1 MDNKNNS
8 QVKYIVVHESTVSSI
23 FKDIFTF
30 FMFAGLLYFNH
41 QFLSGST
48 VIDILFIILVLLWL
62 AGKRSKNYF
71 TGTREEVINYLIND
85 EQK

>member
-1 MDNKNNS
+1 MDNKNNN
-8 QVKYIVVHESTVSSI
+8 QVKYIVVHESTISSM

-30 FMFAGLLYFNH
+30 LMFAGLLLFNH
-41 QFLSGST
+41 QFLNGST

-71 TGTREEVINYLIND
+71 TGTREEVIKYL
-85 EQK
+85 K

>member
-1 MDNKNNS
+1 MDNKNNN
-8 QVKYIVVHESTVSSI
+8 QVKYIVVHESTISSM

-30 FMFAGLLYFNH
+30 LMFAGLLLFNH
-41 QFLSGST
+41 QFLNGST

-62 AGKRSKNYF
+62 AGKKIKNYF
-71 TGTREEVINYLIND
+71 TGTREEVIDYLIND

>member
-1 MDNKNNS
+1 MDNKNNNN
-8 QVKYIVVHESTVSSI
+8 QVKYIVVHESTISSM

-30 FMFAGLLYFNH
+30 LMFAGLLLFNH
-41 QFLSGST
+41 QFLNGST

-71 TGTREEVINYLIND
+71 TGTREEVIKYL
-85 EQK
+85 K